1 MYEVL
6 KIKALEIH
14 RSTENT
20 ISTVLVFLLGL
31 LCGLYF
37 FVFNI
42 IGFDFQ
48 FFPGDLGDARFNMYI
63 LEHAHKFL
71 MGKESSLWEA
81 PFMFPEKSVITYS
94 DNLIGTAPF
103 YSLFRLIGN
112 DRETAFQLWFILMC
126 GFNYLFGFLFFKD
139 VFKNSFSAALG
150 AFVFAFSLA
159 LYSQIAH
166 AQTFPRFPL
175 VLSFWMMY
183 KFFNKQMAHHLFLSI
198 FFLVYQFYCCLY
210 LGFLLFVPI
219 ALSLFFILFSK
230 KEILLEKVKDKKFV
244 LSIISSVFINLLLLL
259 PLMLPYYYHTK
270 KIGMHYFSEVVE
282 SIPTFL
288 SYFSSVKGSLF
299 WDFLSEINIKQ
310 AAFWDHRIFVGTV
323 SMSLLIW
330 FLYKYFKR
338 TITEKKV
345 GNNFEWLIFAVTLLT
360 YILFFRIDKY
370 TLYILLYKIPGFGS
384 LRSITR
390 IINVEL
396 LFVSFAVASFSDFIT
411 KKYSNFSKIIFAS
424 LLLVLILDNY
434 FYSKSTHRTSKQLAQ
449 NRESKLI
456 AKLKNVPK
464 NSVISYEPSN
474 TENSIIDYQ
483 IDAMLATQTLDLNCL
498 NGYTSTSPPNYE
510 NYWKHPDSLS
520 RAEWLKNKDLDKKKI
535 CVMH

>member
-1 MYEVL
+1 
-6 KIKALEIH
+6 LEIH

-20 ISTVLVFLLGL
+20 ISTLLVFLLGL
-31 LCGLYF
+31 LFGLYF

-71 MGKESSLWEA
+71 IGKESSLWDA

-94 DNLIGTAPF
+94 DNLIGTTPF
-103 YSLFRLIGN
+103 YTLFRLIGEN
-112 DRETAFQLWFILMC
+112 RETAFQYWFVLMC
-126 GFNYLFGFLFFKD
+126 SLNYLFGFLFFKD
-139 VFKNSFSAALG
+139 VFKNSYSAALG

-159 LYSQIAH
+159 LYSQISH

-175 VLSFWMMY
+175 VLSFWMMFKY
-183 KFFNKQMAHHLFLSI
+183 FNKQMAHHLFLSI

-210 LGFLLFVPI
+210 LGFLLFVPL
-219 ALSLFFILFSK
+219 ALSLFFIFFSK
-230 KEILLEKVKDKKFV
+230 REILLEKVKDKKYAIYIIC
-244 LSIISSVFINLLLLL
+244 SILLNLILLL

-310 AAFWDHRIFVGTV
+310 VAFWDHRIFIGIV
-323 SMSLLIW
+323 SMSLLIC
-330 FLYKYFKR
+330 FLYKYFKH

-345 GNNFEWLIFAVTLLT
+345 GNNFEWLIFAVTIVT
-360 YILFFRIDKY
+360 FILFFRLDKY

-396 LFVSFAVASFSDFIT
+396 LFVSFAVASFSNFIM
-411 KKYSNFSKIIFAS
+411 KKYSNFSKIIFFS
-424 LLLVLILDNY
+424 LLLFLVIDNY
-434 FYSKSTHRTSKQLAQ
+434 FYSKSTHRTSKWLAQ

-456 AKLKNVPK
+456 EKLKNVPK
-464 NSVISYEPSN
+464 NSVISYEPSYI
-474 TENSIIDYQ
+474 ENSTIDYQ
-483 IDAMLATQTLDLNCL
+483 IDAMLAAQTLDLICL
-498 NGYTSTSPPNYE
+498 NGYSSTSPPNYGK
-510 NYWKHPDSLS
+510 YWEHPDSLS
-520 RAEWLKNKDLDKKKI
+520 RAEWLNSFSPIEYKVQI
-535 CVMH
+535 VQ